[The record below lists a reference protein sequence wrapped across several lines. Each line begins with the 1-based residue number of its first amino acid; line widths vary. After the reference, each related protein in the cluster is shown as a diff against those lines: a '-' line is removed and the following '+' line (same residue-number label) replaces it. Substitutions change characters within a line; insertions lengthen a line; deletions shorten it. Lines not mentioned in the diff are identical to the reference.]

1 MSNRAEPDGGSWSAS
16 WSSSGGSCLTE
27 ENSERMMA
35 KSKLIDAIKR
45 LHAAIDAEAAPIA
58 AANRR
63 RLRCSL
69 GCTDCCVDNLSVF
82 EIEADRIRA
91 HNEALLT
98 QGEPAPEGRC
108 AFLDPEGGCRIYE
121 DRPYVCR
128 TQGLPFRWWE
138 EGPDG
143 VAEFRDIC
151 ARNEDDG
158 PPLVQ
163 LKAKECWTLGPYE
176 GRLAQLESERSG
188 EGLRRIRLRDLFR
201 KACPE
206 NASR

>member
-1 MSNRAEPDGGSWSAS
+1 MK
-16 WSSSGGSCLTE
+16 
-27 ENSERMMA
+27 A
-35 KSKLIDAIKR
+35 KSKLIEVIEQFHAEVDA
-45 LHAAIDAEAAPIA
+45 AVEPIA
-58 AANRR
+58 KANRR

-91 HNEALLT
+91 NNEALLAT
-98 QGEPAPEGRC
+98 AEPAAEGRC
-108 AFLDPEGGCRIYE
+108 AFLDDSGACRIYE

-128 TQGLPFRWWE
+128 TQGLPLRWWE

-151 ARNEDDG
+151 AHNEADG
-158 PPLVQ
+158 APLIQ
-163 LKAKECWTLGPYE
+163 LKPDECWTLGPYE

-188 EGLRRIRLRDLFR
+188 QGLRRVRLRDLFR